1 MTVWVGIVTLLLIV
15 VTVALIGL
23 ILIQRGKGGGL
34 AGAFGGG
41 GVEQAFGTH
50 ATTLA
55 QKATWVLGALFMALT
70 VILGIIWQRPVMVTA
85 PQTPAATM
93 PATPAAAPTAPGA
106 AAPAKDNKAASTAT
120 PGAPAKA
127 TSAPAQAPAATPA
140 PAKAAP
146 AAPAKATPAAP
157 AAPAKET
164 K

>member
-1 MTVWVGIVTLLLIV
+1 VTFLLIL
-15 VTVALIGL
+15 VTIALIGL

-70 VILGIIWQRPVMVTA
+70 VILGIIWQRPATISA
-85 PQTPAATM
+85 PQTPAATV
-93 PATPAAAPTAPGA
+93 PATPAS
-106 AAPAKDNKAASTAT
+106 APA
-120 PGAPAKA
+120 APAKA
-127 TSAPAQAPAATPA
+127 TTA
-140 PAKAAP
+140 PAKATP

-157 AAPAKET
+157 AKET

>member
-1 MTVWVGIVTLLLIV
+1 MTVWVGIVTFLLIL
-15 VTVALIGL
+15 VTIALIGL

-55 QKATWVLGALFMALT
+55 QKATWVLGATFMVLT
-70 VILGIIWQRPVMVTA
+70 IILGIIWQRPAAPAT

-93 PATPAAAPTAPGA
+93 PAPTAPGA
-106 AAPAKDNKAASTAT
+106 AAPASDSK
-120 PGAPAKA
+120 
-127 TSAPAQAPAATPA
+127 SAPAS
-140 PAKAAP
+140 AP
-146 AAPAKATPAAP
+146 AAPAKAATTPAPAAPAKPAP
-157 AAPAKET
+157 AAPAKES